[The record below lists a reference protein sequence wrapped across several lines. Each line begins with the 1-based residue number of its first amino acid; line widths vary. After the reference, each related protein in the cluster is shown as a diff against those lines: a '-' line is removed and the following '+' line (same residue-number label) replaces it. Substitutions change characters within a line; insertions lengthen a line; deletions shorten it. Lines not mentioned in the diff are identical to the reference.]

1 MVYLLLQLLDFKRG
15 EVAGGRKRAK
25 EGGGRKGERE
35 SWGKVPVGIAG
46 CIWPLRGGARDR
58 RELRGYES
66 CRPATCVPKLEVLPQ
81 AAENAPTADLSES
94 PASESLRCGLRT
106 HSREKGTM
114 PEVAWVAWVTGCLLP
129 WAEGLSLSLSQLRLR
144 ES

>member
-1 MVYLLLQLLDFKRG
+1 MTVLGHHQIGPITVVPSRDNHCSG
-15 EVAGGRKRAK
+15 TGAGQSGFH
-25 EGGGRKGERE
+25 
-35 SWGKVPVGIAG
+35 GKVPVGTAG
-46 CIWPLRGGARDR
+46 CIWPLCGGARDR

-106 HSREKGTM
+106 HSREKGTVL
-114 PEVAWVAWVTGCLLP
+114 EVAWVAWVTGCLLP
-129 WAEGLSLSLSQLRLR
+129 RAEGLSLSLSQLRLR